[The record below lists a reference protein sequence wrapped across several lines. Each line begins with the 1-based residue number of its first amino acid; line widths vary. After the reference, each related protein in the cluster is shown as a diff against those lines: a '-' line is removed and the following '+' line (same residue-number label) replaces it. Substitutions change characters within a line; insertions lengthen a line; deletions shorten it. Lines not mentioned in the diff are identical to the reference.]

1 MNKIYRRL
9 WSTARQCWVVAS
21 ELSATKGKRNGTQL
35 CLMAAVLCASSPVAA
50 AVFNES
56 CLPLIEDYYPCTPS
70 YGHDDS
76 RIYTLVGSNTR
87 NSMITG
93 NGTEIDGRFST
104 GFGHRSKVL
113 GDRATAL
120 GYYAT
125 AYQGYSTALGAWARA
140 DGIGATVIGN
150 DASGSGRNAVVVGSG
165 ANVDTGAGLGG
176 IAIGG
181 NARAGTAGWSG
192 AIALGASADATHDG
206 VALGHHATAS
216 ASGAVA
222 LGRGSVANE
231 GNSVSVG
238 SASTQRRI
246 VNVADARLSDTS
258 TDAVTGKQLH
268 KTNADLG
275 VVRTTAN
282 AAKTAADQAL
292 ANTRLLTQT
301 SASSTIRMGA
311 DNTGTMLDVRNK
323 SNANRKISGVAD
335 AVLSAT
341 STEAVT
347 GRQLNTTNT
356 NVTTAQS
363 TANTAKTAADAA
375 AARVTTLSGLVGQVS
390 ATGNVRLGAENTG
403 IVLDVR
409 NKANAN
415 RKISGIADATL
426 SGTSTEAVTGRQLT
440 VTNSNVTAAQNTAN
454 TAQTTAGAAR
464 TTADNALA
472 QATTLGGLVGQVSAT
487 GNVRLGAENS
497 GTVLDVRNKANANR
511 KISGIADATLSG
523 TSTEAVTGRQLTAT
537 NSNVTTAQTTANA
550 AQTTAGTAKTTA
562 DDALAQA
569 TTLGG
574 LVGQV
579 SATGN
584 VRLGA
589 ENTGTV
595 LDVRNKTNANRKISG
610 VADAALSGTST
621 EAVTGRQL
629 NTTNSNVTAAQN
641 TANTAQTTAGAA
653 RTAADNA
660 LVQATT
666 LGGLVGQVSATGN
679 VRLGAENSGTV
690 LDVRNK
696 ANANRKISGIADA
709 TLSGTS
715 TEAVTGRQLTA
726 TNSNVTTAQNTA
738 NTAQTTAGAA
748 RTAADNALAQATT
761 LGGLVGQVS
770 ATGNVRLGAENSGTV
785 LDVANKA
792 GARRRISN
800 VADGVLSATSS
811 DAVSGQQLFA
821 ANETAKAQG
830 LALSSHA
837 TQLTAHAGRIDD
849 NRDGLDRL
857 REEFEAFNPDLDS
870 VVKFSDDR
878 SLVEMGG
885 ARVTGIADGDIS
897 SAASTDAV
905 NGGQLF
911 TTNQRVSKI
920 EEQSMLLSI
929 DSSSASLPAES
940 GWLGVAVGS
949 GSSAMGAGSTAI
961 GSFALA
967 EAENSVAVGRGSAVL
982 IGATGGFALG
992 SGTEVA
998 AENGVSLG
1006 SGSRVMA
1013 GAARAVAIGS
1023 GSVAREEASVSFGN
1037 DTLKRRLVNVGRGAE
1052 VHDATTI
1059 AQLNESLAT
1068 LGGGAGMDA
1077 NGNVIAPTYTM
1088 QGSTQRTVADALNV
1102 LDGTTT
1108 KTGTRV
1114 GVIENQ
1120 LRSMFDET
1128 TSARTG
1134 GVGQLSLAGAQ
1145 GMVLTNLADGR
1156 LAPGSRDA
1164 VTGNQ
1169 LHAAKQEIARNKSE
1183 IDQMKEQQDEPLGS
1197 ARQGPIDF
1205 AGARVTGLAEGDIS
1219 SVASTDAVTGG
1230 QLFATNSEVASLK
1243 EQAKYL
1249 AVGVGGAQAAAKAG
1263 LVAVALGDYAEAS
1276 LESEGAVAVGSFS
1289 QAHARNSVALGRAA
1303 YIAASADAGFALGTQ
1318 AEVLAEGGMALGAA
1332 SSVARGAANSVAV
1345 GNQSVAK
1352 EVGTVS
1358 FGNDNL
1364 KRRLVNV
1371 GRGISAN
1378 DATTVAQLNETLR
1391 SIGGGARIDANGNI
1405 VGPSFSLQGRSHA
1418 TLGDALQSLDGAVT
1432 STGSRMDRVE
1442 GQLRSVFQDT
1452 PTSRTDGIGQLTL
1465 AGAQGMVISNVANGL
1480 IAAGSRDAV
1489 NGGQLHAM
1497 QQQLNGRVDGL
1508 ESRLDGQPQGRSQ
1521 RLASAEAPVTPPPA
1535 TEESPIADSGNVP
1548 KVASNEGGGQPAG
1561 SPKKK
1566 DEPAPKAQVDTAE
1579 LEKMLARANE
1589 YTDGAISSV
1598 ERRLDKMDKRFNRM
1612 AAMGSA
1618 QSAMAMNTAGLNT
1631 YNRLGAG
1638 VGYSEGESAMAVGY
1652 QRVLNDKGSATFS
1665 LSGAFTNSGE
1675 RTVGVGVGIGW

>member
-1 MNKIYRRL
+1 MNKIYRRI
-9 WSTARQCWVVAS
+9 WSSARQCWIVAS
-21 ELSATKGKRNGTQL
+21 EFAAARGKAGRTAS
-35 CLMAAVLCASSPVAA
+35 AAVLVSISLGATATPLPEAEEDTVEEEATGRLGPMDHLGLWQPTVLAASDDGASAMDTMRRHSA
-50 AVFNES
+50 AVTS
-56 CLPLIEDYYPCTPS
+56 S
-70 YGHDDS
+70 YHKDS
-76 RIYTLVGSNTR
+76 IVAGNDSLSLGSHAIVSGDQSVGVGNGVDLVGVDNVAVGYRASAY
-87 NSMITG
+87 G
-93 NGTEIDGRFST
+93 GGHGTAIGTKSIADG
-104 GFGHRSKVL
+104 L
-113 GDRATAL
+113 GATAL
-120 GYYAT
+120 GNNAK
-125 AYQGYSTALGAWARA
+125 AYSMNSIALG
-140 DGIGATVIGN
+140 
-150 DASGSGRNAVVVGSG
+150 SGSATH
-165 ANVDTGAGLGG
+165 ADKAGISR

-181 NARAGTAGWSG
+181 DAFAGTSGWTG
-192 AIALGASADATHDG
+192 AIALGGRARAEYDALAIG
-206 VALGHHATAS
+206 YEAKAYS
-216 ASGAVA
+216 SGSIA
-222 LGRGSVANE
+222 LGRGSIANE
-231 GNSVSVG
+231 GNTVSVG
-238 SASTQRRI
+238 NSTTKRRV
-246 VNVADARLSDTS
+246 VNVADGVLSSSS

-268 KTNADLG
+268 ATN
-275 VVRTTAN
+275 
-282 AAKTAADQAL
+282 Q
-292 ANTRLLTQT
+292 
-301 SASSTIRMGA
+301 
-311 DNTGTMLDVRNK
+311 
-323 SNANRKISGVAD
+323 
-335 AVLSAT
+335 
-341 STEAVT
+341 
-347 GRQLNTTNT
+347 
-356 NVTTAQS
+356 NVTTALN
-363 TANTAKTAADAA
+363 TANTAKATADRALAS
-375 AARVTTLSGLVGQVS
+375 SGLVSQTSSSS
-390 ATGNVRLGAENTG
+390 AIRMGAQNTG
-403 IVLDVR
+403 TVIDV
-409 NKANAN
+409 ANQSGAKRRIQNLAN
-415 RKISGIADATL
+415 GTL
-426 SGTSTEAVTGRQLT
+426 SSTSTDAVTGQQLNA
-440 VTNSNVTAAQNTAN
+440 TNQGVTAATNTAN
-454 TAQTTAGAAR
+454 AAQTTAGAAK
-464 TTADNALA
+464 TAADSALA

-511 KISGIADATLSG
+511 KISGIADATLS
-523 TSTEAVTGRQLTAT
+523 T
-537 NSNVTTAQTTANA
+537 
-550 AQTTAGTAKTTA
+550 
-562 DDALAQA
+562 
-569 TTLGG
+569 
-574 LVGQV
+574 
-579 SATGN
+579 
-584 VRLGA
+584 
-589 ENTGTV
+589 
-595 LDVRNKTNANRKISG
+595 
-610 VADAALSGTST
+610 TST

-629 NTTNSNVTAAQN
+629 NTTNTNVTAAQN
-641 TANTAQTTAGAA
+641 TANAAQTTASAA
-653 RTAADNA
+653 KTTADSA
-660 LVQATT
+660 LAQTTT

-696 ANANRKISGIADA
+696 ANANRRISGIADA

-715 TEAVTGRQLTA
+715 TEAVTGRQLNT
-726 TNSNVTTAQNTA
+726 TNTNVTAAQNAA
-738 NTAQTTAGAA
+738 NAAQTTAGAA
-748 RTAADNALAQATT
+748 KTTADSALAQATT

-785 LDVANKA
+785 LDVSNKA
-792 GARRRISN
+792 GGKRRISN
-800 VADGVLSATSS
+800 VADAVLSATSS

-821 ANETAKAQG
+821 TNETARVQG
-830 LALSSHA
+830 QALSSHA
-837 TQLTAHAGRIDD
+837 AQLTAHAGRIDD

-857 REEFEAFNPDLDS
+857 REEFEAFNPDLEG

-885 ARVTGIADGDIS
+885 ARVTGVAAGDIG

-911 TTNQRVSKI
+911 ATNSRIAKVEGLGRLI
-920 EEQSMLLSI
+920 AMGDEAATE
-929 DSSSASLPAES
+929 AAES
-940 GWLGVAVGS
+940 GIYGVAIGNGAQASMASEGGTAVGS
-949 GSSAMGAGSTAI
+949 YSSA
-961 GSFALA
+961 LA
-967 EAENSVAVGRGSAVL
+967 MNSVALGRGSYVS
-982 IGATGGFALG
+982 GHATEGFALG
-992 SGTEVA
+992 AGSVVDQRFGVA
-998 AENGVSLG
+998 LGSYAKIEAGAEN
-1006 SGSRVMA
+1006 
-1013 GAARAVAIGS
+1013 AVALGAFSIANES
-1023 GSVAREEASVSFGN
+1023 ETVSVGN
-1037 DTLKRRLVNVGRGAE
+1037 ISTKRRLTNVGRG
-1052 VHDATTI
+1052 VGDHNATTV
-1059 AQLNESLAT
+1059 AQLSESLAT
-1068 LGGGAGMDA
+1068 LGGGAGMDG
-1077 NGNVIAPTYTM
+1077 NGNVIAPTYAM
-1088 QGSTQRTVADALNV
+1088 QGGTQRSVADALNV
-1102 LDGTTT
+1102 LDSATT

-1120 LRSMFDET
+1120 LRSIFDDT
-1128 TSARTG
+1128 VSARAD
-1134 GVGQLSLAGAQ
+1134 GVGKLTLAGAH

-1169 LHAAKQEIARNKSE
+1169 LYAAKQEIARNKSE
-1183 IDQMKEQQDEPLGS
+1183 IDQMKEQRDERLGS
-1197 ARQGPIDF
+1197 VRQGPIDF

-1219 SVASTDAVTGG
+1219 SAASTDAVTGG

-1276 LESEGAVAVGSFS
+1276 LDSEGAVAVGSFS

-1303 YIAASADAGFALGTQ
+1303 YVAASADAGFALGTQ

-1371 GRGISAN
+1371 GRGTSAH

-1405 VGPSFSLQGRSHA
+1405 VGPSFNLQGRSHA

-1452 PTSRTDGIGQLTL
+1452 PGSRADGIGQLTL

-1508 ESRLDGQPQGRSQ
+1508 ESRLDARSQ
-1521 RLASAEAPVTPPPA
+1521 RLASAETPVTPPPA
-1535 TEESPIADSGNVP
+1535 AEQPPVAETGDAP
-1548 KVASNEGGGQPAG
+1548 KVASSEGGGQPAG
-1561 SPKKK
+1561 SSKKK

-1589 YTDGAISSV
+1589 YTDGAISNV

-1665 LSGAFTNSGE
+1665 LNGAFTNSGE

>member
-1 MNKIYRRL
+1 M
-9 WSTARQCWVVAS
+9 
-21 ELSATKGKRNGTQL
+21 
-35 CLMAAVLCASSPVAA
+35 
-50 AVFNES
+50 
-56 CLPLIEDYYPCTPS
+56 
-70 YGHDDS
+70 
-76 RIYTLVGSNTR
+76 GSNTR

-1088 QGSTQRTVADALNV
+1088 QGSTQRRVADALNV